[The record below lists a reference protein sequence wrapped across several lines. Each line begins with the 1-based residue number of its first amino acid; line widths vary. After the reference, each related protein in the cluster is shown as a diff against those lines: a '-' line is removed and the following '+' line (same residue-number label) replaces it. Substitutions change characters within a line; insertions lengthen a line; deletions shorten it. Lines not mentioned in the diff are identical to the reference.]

1 MGLVRLGIANPSATT
16 ATTLLTSDN
25 QYLVSVIATNK
36 STTTSANIRVWV
48 QPSGS
53 STESQYAYIIYDF
66 PIDQQNSYETF
77 RFAINQ
83 NDVVKIYSS
92 TANVSFSA
100 YGLVQYDIKLGAG
113 ISSYSATAPINP
125 VDGMIWVDSDGT
137 IAGSSAKPIY
147 VYNAMGAAWIPTA
160 APIIDTSANYT
171 FTGTVSGITQSVG
184 DNTTKFATTA
194 FVKAGYEK
202 LIPLSSSA
210 PTSPESSDLW
220 VDNTISTAPQLKVYN
235 GSSWV
240 SLGSATDSDQNI
252 IANQVFR

>member
-1 MGLVRLGIANPSATT
+1 MGLVRLGIANPSANT

-83 NDVVKIYSS
+83 NDVVKIYAS

-113 ISSYSATAPINP
+113 ISSYSATAPVNP

-137 IAGSSAKPIY
+137 IAGSSAKPTY
-147 VYNAMGAAWIPTA
+147 VYSATDAAWLSMA
-160 APIIDTSANYT
+160 ADQYVPYTSSPPGSSSNGDLWYDTVNSQLKIYNGSTWMNLTGGVVPYT
-171 FTGTVSGITQSVG
+171 SSTP
-184 DNTTKFATTA
+184 ATTT
-194 FVKAGYEK
+194 VG
-202 LIPLSSSA
+202 S
-210 PTSPESSDLW
+210 LW
-220 VDNTISTAPQLKVYN
+220 VDSSSMQLKTYN

-240 SLGSATDSDQNI
+240 SLGAAPDDSSLVLAQRMF
-252 IANQVFR
+252 A

>member
-1 MGLVRLGIANPSATT
+1 MGLVRLGIANPSANT
-16 ATTLLTSDN
+16 ASTILTSDN

-77 RFAINQ
+77 RFAVNQ

-113 ISSYSATAPINP
+113 ISSYSASAPINP
-125 VDGMIWVDSDGT
+125 VDGMIWIDS
-137 IAGSSAKPIY
+137 SSAGATKPIY
-147 VYNAMGAAWIPTA
+147 IYSAVSAAWISTKTSTTTVAYQSTA
-160 APIIDTSANYT
+160 PSAPAA
-171 FTGTVSGITQSVG
+171 GTLWIESTTNQVKFYDGTQWENQSVP
-184 DNTTKFATTA
+184 
-194 FVKAGYEK
+194 Y
-202 LIPLSSSA
+202 SSIEPSN
-210 PTSPESSDLW
+210 PVTGNLW
-220 VDNTISTAPQLKVYN
+220 VDSSAMQLKTYN
-235 GSSWV
+235 GSAWV
-240 SLGSATDSDQNI
+240 ALGAAVDDRNLILAQRMF
-252 IANQVFR
+252 A